1 VKTDQTRQALQ
12 ILEKDP
18 DPLVRLWATVSLA
31 RGGDDRAMGQVEQML
46 ASPAADVQLAAAQA
60 WEGRPG
66 PWVEAVRPLLQNPDG
81 VVRLHAAQALAP
93 VDPDAARQTLHA
105 ALSDPNPV
113 VRLESAT
120 ALDTVIERQPYVLD
134 LPSLRLR
141 LRDRDAHV
149 RLTVASALLRLAR
162 SA

>member
-1 VKTDQTRQALQ
+1 VNAL
-12 ILEKDP
+12 
-18 DPLVRLWATVSLA
+18 
-31 RGGDDRAMGQVEQML
+31 RA
-46 ASPAADVQLAAAQA
+46 
-60 WEGRPG
+60 
-66 PWVEAVRPLLQNPDG
+66 LLDNPDG

-93 VDPDAARQTLHA
+93 VDPDAARRVLDD

-134 LPSLRLR
+134 LPALRQR
-141 LRDRDAHV
+141 LRDRDPHV
-149 RLTVASALLRLAR
+149 RLTVASALLKIAR